1 MNALDIKIYRGAV
14 RFSVR
19 LQPRS
24 SRNEIGGVQNGALRV
39 RVTAPPVEGSAND
52 ALVQLLADNLDVPRR
67 DVTII
72 SGAASRNKT
81 VEVSGVEAERVL
93 NLVR

>member
-1 MNALDIKIYRGAV
+1 MSGLDVKIHSGAV

-24 SRNEIGGVQNGALRV
+24 SRNEIAGVQNGALRV
-39 RVTAPPVEGSAND
+39 KVTAPPVDGSAND
-52 ALVQLLADNLDVPRR
+52 ALVELLAENLGVPRR
-67 DVTII
+67 DVTIV

-81 VEVSGVEAERVL
+81 VEVSGVGAERVL
-93 NLVR
+93 NLMR

>member
-1 MNALDIKIYRGAV
+1 MSGLDVKIYGGAV

-24 SRNEIGGVQNGALRV
+24 SKNEIGGAQNGSLRV
-39 RVTAPPVEGSAND
+39 WVTAPPVEGSAND
-52 ALVQLLADNLDVPRR
+52 ALVRLLAEYLGVPRR

-72 SGAASRNKT
+72 AGAASRNKT
-81 VEVSGVEAERVL
+81 VEVSGVGAERVL

>member
-1 MNALDIKIYRGAV
+1 MSGPDVKIYGDAV

-19 LQPRS
+19 LQPRAS
-24 SRNEIGGVQNGALRV
+24 KNEISGVQNGAIKV
-39 RVTAPPVEGSAND
+39 RVTAPPVEGAANE
-52 ALVQLLADNLDVPRR
+52 ALVKLLAENLDVAQR
-67 DVTII
+67 DVTIV

-81 VEVSGVEAERVL
+81 VEVSGIRAERIL

>member
-1 MNALDIKIYRGAV
+1 VSGLDVKIHGSGV

-24 SRNEIGGVQNGALRV
+24 SKNEIGGVQNGALKV
-39 RVTAPPVEGSAND
+39 WVTAPPVDGSAND
-52 ALVQLLADNLDVPRR
+52 ALVRLLAENLDVPRR
-67 DVTII
+67 DVTIVA
-72 SGAASRNKT
+72 GEASRNKT
-81 VEVSGVEAERVL
+81 VEVSAVGAERVL